1 MINLFHSII
10 YSFDK
15 HIFKITGMIA
25 QEFIRKY
32 KMDPR
37 ESKRG
42 KMKLK
47 LNADNVKHILST
59 LDNAN
64 CYIGKSNF

>member
-1 MINLFHSII
+1 M
-10 YSFDK
+10 
-15 HIFKITGMIA
+15 FKITGMIA

-64 CYIGKSNF
+64 CYIGKSEF